1 MAQAGW
7 HAAASISTKFWPP
20 TACRDASSGR
30 RRRTR
35 RRGVRKDLE
44 TMFKLSIHVHRA
56 GDDPVALAS
65 SKTIE
70 VALTN
75 PDALPDTAF
84 EEALSAAL
92 TQNHLRARPMK
103 AANVDEMNLD
113 RSLAFYKER
122 FADASDF
129 TFVFVGSFDLAA
141 MKPLVERYLASLPA
155 LHRNESAKDVGI
167 RPPAGIVER
176 EVRKGIEPKSQVSI
190 VFSGT
195 FQNDEMHRVTLRA
208 MAEMLSGN
216 LHRTLREELGG
227 TYGVS
232 ASSLPPAP
240 DRVVRIDLFAC
251 IPRARELTRR
261 PSR

>member
-1 MAQAGW
+1 
-7 HAAASISTKFWPP
+7 
-20 TACRDASSGR
+20 
-30 RRRTR
+30 
-35 RRGVRKDLE
+35 
-44 TMFKLSIHVHRA
+44 
-56 GDDPVALAS
+56 
-65 SKTIE
+65 
-70 VALTN
+70 
-75 PDALPDTAF
+75 
-84 EEALSAAL
+84 
-92 TQNHLRARPMK
+92 
-103 AANVDEMNLD
+103 MNLD

-167 RPPAGIVER
+167 RPPAGVVER

-190 VFSGT
+190 VFSGA
-195 FQNDEMHRVTLRA
+195 FQNDEMHRLTLRA

-232 ASSLPPAP
+232 VEPRFTQRPTEAY
-240 DRVVRIDLFAC
+240 RITISFAC
-251 IPRARELTRR
+251 DPARTESLTRTAFEVIDDVQEEMARATRRWPTRARR
-261 PSR
+261 

>member
-1 MAQAGW
+1 
-7 HAAASISTKFWPP
+7 
-20 TACRDASSGR
+20 
-30 RRRTR
+30 
-35 RRGVRKDLE
+35 
-44 TMFKLSIHVHRA
+44 
-56 GDDPVALAS
+56 
-65 SKTIE
+65 
-70 VALTN
+70 
-75 PDALPDTAF
+75 
-84 EEALSAAL
+84 
-92 TQNHLRARPMK
+92 MK
-103 AANVDEMNLD
+103 AANVDEMDLD
-113 RSLAFYKER
+113 RSLAFYRER

-190 VFSGT
+190 VFTGT
-195 FQNDEMHRVTLRA
+195 FENDEMHRLILRA

-232 ASSLPPAP
+232 
-240 DRVVRIDLFAC
+240 VVPRFTQRPTQAYRIAISFAC
-251 IPRARELTRR
+251 DPTRTESLTRTAFEVIDAFRNDGPSEAQVADARAALMREFETNSQQNRFLLSRLVYSYQYGGSVEDVFTIR
-261 PSR
+261 PSVDRLTAALIHEAARTYLDTRRYVEVTLLPEVRTP